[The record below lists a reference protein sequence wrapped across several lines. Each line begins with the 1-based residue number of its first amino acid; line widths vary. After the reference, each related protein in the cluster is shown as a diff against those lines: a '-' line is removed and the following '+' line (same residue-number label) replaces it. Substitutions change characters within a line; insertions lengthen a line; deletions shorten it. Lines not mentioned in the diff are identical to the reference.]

1 MMTKGKLKINQS
13 YYFDAPP
20 TKVFAALTKPD
31 QLTRWFLSK
40 AKVDLKKGGRVEFTW
55 EGGHKMVG
63 KVTRVV
69 ADKEVAYGWHDD
81 LGRGKKARTLAEF
94 EISKEGRGSM
104 LKLNHGGFGDS
115 KAWVELYGAI
125 QSGWAYYLTNLKSV
139 LQSGK
144 DLRSKHD
151 WT

>member
-1 MMTKGKLKINQS
+1 MTKGKLKISQS
-13 YYFDAPP
+13 FYYDAPP
-20 TKVFAALTKPD
+20 AKVFAALTEPD
-31 QLTRWFLSK
+31 RLVQWFLSK
-40 AKVDLKKGGRVEFTW
+40 AKVDLKKGGVVEFIW

-63 KVTRVV
+63 KVMRVV
-69 ADKEVAYGWHDD
+69 ADKEVAYAWRDD
-81 LGRGKKARTLAEF
+81 LGKGKEVETLAEF
-94 EISKEGRGSM
+94 EISKKGKGSM
-104 LKLNHGGFGDS
+104 LKLNHGGFGNS

-139 LQSGK
+139 LQNGK

>member
-1 MMTKGKLKINQS
+1 MAKGKLKITQS

-20 TKVFAALTKPD
+20 AKVFATLTEPD
-31 QLTRWFLSK
+31 QLIRWFLSK
-40 AKVDLKKGGRVEFTW
+40 AKVDLKKGGKVEFTW

-63 KVTRVV
+63 MVMRVV
-69 ADKEVAYGWHDD
+69 ADKEITYAWRDE
-81 LGRGKKARTLAEF
+81 LGRGKVARTSAEF
-94 EISKEGRGSM
+94 KISKKGRGSM
-104 LKLNHGGFGDS
+104 LKLNHSGFGDS
-115 KAWVELYGAI
+115 RVWIELFGAI

-139 LQSGK
+139 LQNDV